1 MSVEGHTRGA
11 VGRGVFRERV
21 GGPSKSVAVGFHKQ
35 ITIREKGL
43 PCNLIIV
50 ILLLIIIMMMMMI
63 IIIIIQ
69 GTGSHTVI
77 RCRILLAQSRGHR
90 FPVDVWVCSLSLSLS
105 LYSLVLFESRN
116 TDWLGSGVR
125 SKSAAGRTP
134 NSFFATIYIN
144 EFESL
149 WVATAPDQT
158 KGSGLP
164 TIFGTWIG
172 CNAAELGTS
181 LFLRRNP

>member
-50 ILLLIIIMMMMMI
+50 ILLLIIMMMMMMMM

-90 FPVDVWVCSLSLSLS
+90 FPVDVWVCSLSLSL
-105 LYSLVLFESRN
+105 F
-116 TDWLGSGVR
+116 LGV
-125 SKSAAGRTP
+125 
-134 NSFFATIYIN
+134 
-144 EFESL
+144 
-149 WVATAPDQT
+149 V
-158 KGSGLP
+158 
-164 TIFGTWIG
+164 
-172 CNAAELGTS
+172 
-181 LFLRRNP
+181 

>member
-1 MSVEGHTRGA
+1 MSVEGHTRGT

-50 ILLLIIIMMMMMI
+50 ILLLIIIMMMMMMI

-90 FPVDVWVCSLSLSLS
+90 FPVDVWVCSLSLS